1 MFHLRLLILLI
12 AALLKLSSAASAQT
26 SVSAAPEG
34 TEVLKSYLGRNV
46 KGVAVWSISIC
57 SAKDEEF
64 AGLLHAS
71 LMNGVVLMTSSS
83 TDALQSRLAARS
95 PSQFAADAGEGLS
108 LLGTGLIASK
118 IISAG
123 SVYVSSGLM
132 LAAALHWASG
142 KLAAKVPD
150 PARLRAIALPPALMN
165 VKAGG
170 CVNLEALG
178 SWSKQSKPV
187 TAVIQ

>member
-1 MFHLRLLILLI
+1 M
-12 AALLKLSSAASAQT
+12 
-26 SVSAAPEG
+26 VSAAPEG

-46 KGVAVWSISIC
+46 KGVAVWGISVC

-71 LMNGVVLMTSSS
+71 MMNGVVLMTSSS
-83 TDALQSRLAARS
+83 VDALQSRLAARS
-95 PSQFAADAGEGLS
+95 PSQFVADAGEGLS
-108 LLGTGLIASK
+108 MLGTGLIASK

-123 SVYVSSGLM
+123 SNYITAGLM
-132 LAAALHWASG
+132 VAAALHWASG

-150 PARLRAIALPPALMN
+150 PARLRAIAIPPAVIS

-178 SWSKQSKPV
+178 SWSPQSKPF
-187 TAVIQ
+187 TAVVQ

>member
-1 MFHLRLLILLI
+1 MSRLRSLLLFST
-12 AALLKLSSAASAQT
+12 ALLKLSAVASGQV
-26 SVSAAPEG
+26 SISAAPEG
-34 TEVLKSYLGRNV
+34 SEVLKAYLGRNV
-46 KGVAVWSISIC
+46 SGLTVWSISVC

-71 LMNGVVLMTSSS
+71 IMNGVVLMTSSS
-83 TDALQSRLAARS
+83 VDALQSRLAARS
-95 PSQFAADAGEGLS
+95 PSQFVADAGEGLT

-118 IISAG
+118 VISAG
-123 SVYVSSGLM
+123 SVYISSGLM

-150 PARLRAIALPPALMN
+150 PARLRAIAIPPA
-165 VKAGG
+165 VISVRAGG

-178 SWSKQSKPV
+178 SWTPQSKPF